1 MSSEWHSLPAS
12 EFCES
17 VRDGTHDSPKEVPS
31 GGRNL
36 VTSRHIKGGVLDLEK
51 SYKISVDDFN
61 EINRR
66 SKVDQ
71 WDILFSMIGTVGETL
86 LVKDRNPNFAIKNV
100 GLFKNKNE
108 LSGRWLYY
116 FLNSPDTKTEIE
128 SLSRGTTQQYVPL
141 GALRSLQI
149 RFPSSNHCQQKIVDI
164 LSTLDDKIELNRK
177 TNETLEGIAK
187 ALFKSWFVDFDP
199 VRAKAEGRPTGLPD
213 EISELFPDSFE
224 DSELG
229 EIPSG
234 WSVCSIG
241 ELVTLEHDSI
251 TPGESPEEIF
261 DHYSIPAFDEGMVP
275 AAESGESIKSN
286 KYLISDGVFMIS
298 KLNPRS
304 PRIWIPA
311 SAGKRRKICSTEF
324 LVCRPKAPIGIPFAY
339 HLSKSG
345 SITQRMSDMASG
357 TSNSHQRVRPV
368 DFTSLTTVRPADH
381 LLDLF
386 TNQISPLL
394 RRSLVIREENQ
405 ILAQCRDAL
414 LPKLISGELR
424 VPDAE
429 RMLEEVGI

>member
-199 VRAKAEGRPTGLPD
+199 VRAKAEGRLTGLPD

-224 DSELG
+224 GSELG

-234 WSVCSIG
+234 WSTCGLDEAATWMEGKPWRKEQRVDASDVATFGANGVIG
-241 ELVTLEHDSI
+241 
-251 TPGESPEEIF
+251 
-261 DHYSIPAFDEGMVP
+261 
-275 AAESGESIKSN
+275 
-286 KYLISDGVFMIS
+286 
-298 KLNPRS
+298 
-304 PRIWIPA
+304 
-311 SAGKRRKICSTEF
+311 CSTDALGTGRVIFVGKIGSCGAINNYNGRYWATNNTFLLSESVNPHLEF
-324 LVCRPKAPIGIPFAY
+324 VRCLLDRVDFSLYVGGSSNPYMPLKNFGGHSVISPPSLLVEYFC
-339 HLSKSG
+339 
-345 SITQRMSDMASG
+345 
-357 TSNSHQRVRPV
+357 QRVV
-368 DFTSLTTVRPADH
+368 
-381 LLDLF
+381 
-386 TNQISPLL
+386 LL
-394 RRSLVIREENQ
+394 RQRIELAEDQSRTLSSL
-405 ILAQCRDAL
+405 RDVL

-429 RMLEEVGI
+429 TMLEEVGI

>member
-1 MSSEWHSLPAS
+1 
-12 EFCES
+12 
-17 VRDGTHDSPKEVPS
+17 
-31 GGRNL
+31 
-36 VTSRHIKGGVLDLEK
+36 
-51 SYKISVDDFN
+51 
-61 EINRR
+61 
-66 SKVDQ
+66 
-71 WDILFSMIGTVGETL
+71 
-86 LVKDRNPNFAIKNV
+86 
-100 GLFKNKNE
+100 
-108 LSGRWLYY
+108 
-116 FLNSPDTKTEIE
+116 
-128 SLSRGTTQQYVPL
+128 
-141 GALRSLQI
+141 
-149 RFPSSNHCQQKIVDI
+149 
-164 LSTLDDKIELNRK
+164 
-177 TNETLEGIAK
+177 
-187 ALFKSWFVDFDP
+187 
-199 VRAKAEGRPTGLPD
+199 
-213 EISELFPDSFE
+213 
-224 DSELG
+224 
-229 EIPSG
+229 
-234 WSVCSIG
+234 
-241 ELVTLEHDSI
+241 
-251 TPGESPEEIF
+251 
-261 DHYSIPAFDEGMVP
+261 MVP

>member
-1 MSSEWHSLPAS
+1 MSSTQVLCLGDIADFINGDRGKNYPSTKDYLSEGIPFFSAS
-12 EFCES
+12 
-17 VRDGTHDSPKEVPS
+17 
-31 GGRNL
+31 
-36 VTSRHIKGGVLDLEK
+36 DLEGRRVDL
-51 SYKISVDDFN
+51 SSANFISEDAY
-61 EINRR
+61 NRLGNG
-66 SKVDQ
+66 KTLEG
-71 WDILFSMIGTVGETL
+71 DILFCLRGSLGKIGLAKGIGRGAIASS
-86 LVKDRNPNFAIKNV
+86 LVIVRPKEGFFRDYIYY
-100 GLFKNKNE
+100 L
-108 LSGRWLYY
+108 LSGP
-116 FLNSPDTKTEIE
+116 SGKTIAQELDNG
-128 SLSRGTTQQYVPL
+128 SVQGNLSVRELKKVEVNVPPIAIQNGIVNIL
-141 GALRSLQI
+141 G
-149 RFPSSNHCQQKIVDI
+149 
-164 LSTLDDKIELNRK
+164 TLDDKIELNRK

-213 EISELFPDSFE
+213 EVSELFPDSFE

-229 EIPSG
+229 EIPIG
-234 WSVCSIG
+234 WSVRSIG
-241 ELVTLEHDSI
+241 ELMTLERDSI
-251 TPGESPEEIF
+251 TPGETPEEIF

-275 AAESGESIKSN
+275 AAESGESIKSS
-286 KYLISDGVFMIS
+286 KYLISDSVFMIS

-304 PRIWIPA
+304 PRVWIPA

-324 LVCRPKAPIGIPFAY
+324 LVCRPKAPIGMPFAY

-345 SITQRMSDMASG
+345 SIAQRMSDMASG

-368 DFTSLTTVRPADH
+368 DFTSLSTVRPADH

-405 ILAQCRDAL
+405 VLAQCRDAL

-429 RMLEEVGI
+429 KMLEEVGI